1 MPKPLSCAGTAGSL
15 HRFDEMPL
23 RLVSGKDYNSPW
35 HEFIDS
41 EAFKKAI
48 DMVPSLAKEAG
59 RFAESTKLNKKIPTP
74 KTDDGIVKE
83 KTVEKSA
90 ANEE

>member
-1 MPKPLSCAGTAGSL
+1 
-15 HRFDEMPL
+15 MPL
-23 RLVSGKDYNSPW
+23 RLRSGKTTIV
-35 HEFIDS
+35 HGITTDS

-59 RFAESTKLNKKIPTP
+59 CFIESTKLNKKIPTP

-83 KTVEKSA
+83 KTVENRY
-90 ANEE
+90 NEEQYLPFI

>member
-1 MPKPLSCAGTAGSL
+1 
-15 HRFDEMPL
+15 
-23 RLVSGKDYNSPW
+23 
-35 HEFIDS
+35 
-41 EAFKKAI
+41 
-48 DMVPSLAKEAG
+48 MVPSLAKEAG